1 MILTE
6 GRKWMTIQ
14 LFFKKCKW
22 ILLLILVCVFLVG
35 CNANRNTKKINIY
48 RVNYD
53 TTINNYLPLSD
64 IGDDCLIPKLDN
76 KYWGD
81 YQKVDKGIKK
91 SESRDGSA
99 VFYII
104 REDEKENL
112 NTELMESN
120 ELVSL
125 IKKKALP
132 YIGTI
137 EDIKSSINFQ
147 NDMKYTDYKG
157 KVNSSC
163 LYGTC
168 FQSYCEIPS
177 VKSGY
182 VPTAYIVIFKETS
195 DERNIM
201 NMILTIKEWT
211 LRIK

>member
-1 MILTE
+1 
-6 GRKWMTIQ
+6 MTIQ

-22 ILLLILVCVFLVG
+22 ILLLILGCMFLVG
-35 CNANRNTKKINIY
+35 CNANRNTKKTNIY
-48 RVNYD
+48 QVNYD

-64 IGDDCLIPKLDN
+64 IGDDYLIPKLDI

-81 YQKVDKGIKK
+81 YQNVDKGIKK

-104 REDEKENL
+104 REDEKEIL

-120 ELVSL
+120 ELISL
-125 IKKKALP
+125 IKEKALP
-132 YIGTI
+132 YTGI
-137 EDIKSSINFQ
+137 IKNLKFSINYQ
-147 NDMKYTDYKG
+147 NDIKYTDCKG
-157 KVNSSC
+157 KVKSRC

-182 VPTAYIVIFKETS
+182 VPTAYIVIFEEAC
-195 DERNIM
+195 DERNIK